1 MAKKSSINIEKH
13 IMALHKTN
21 SIRGFDHIDSGYVT
35 LRDYLFYND
44 ILYHG
49 SLIEKIT

>member
-1 MAKKSSINIEKH
+1 
-13 IMALHKTN
+13 MALHKPNKTL
-21 SIRGFDHIDSGYVT
+21 GLEHIDSGYVT
-35 LRDYLFYND
+35 LSDYLFYND